1 MFVCDI
7 ERGSGN
13 LVVTGGQDDVAYV
26 WNIMSGEICLVCEGH
41 KVISHLIRENQTDI
55 CRTGSKLQAQYL
67 YPRQCSTFVFH
78 MGRFYFYCTLE
89 KTGNKEVGNK
99 SG

>member
-1 MFVCDI
+1 VFVCDI

-41 KVISHLIRENQTDI
+41 KVVSHLIKENQTDI
-55 CRTGSKLQAQYL
+55 GRTGSKLQAQYIQGSVQL
-67 YPRQCSTFVFH
+67 LSFTWVDFIFIAPWKR
-78 MGRFYFYCTLE
+78 LE
-89 KTGNKEVGNK
+89 IKK
-99 SG
+99 